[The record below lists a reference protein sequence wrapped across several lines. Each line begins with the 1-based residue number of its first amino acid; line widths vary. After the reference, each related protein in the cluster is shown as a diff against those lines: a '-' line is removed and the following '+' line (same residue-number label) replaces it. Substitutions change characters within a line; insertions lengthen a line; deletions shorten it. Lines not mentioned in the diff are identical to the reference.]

1 MTVYIVNLGSQYTH
15 VIWRTVRDL
24 GYSVEIK
31 AKESKLED
39 LKDADAIIFSGGPG
53 SAYKDDFGVC
63 KEIVEKIRKG
73 EWSMPLLGICM
84 GHQLIAYLF
93 GGIVQ
98 NGKSAEYGIGR
109 IIVDKED
116 LLFNGVPKE
125 FNAWISHFDEVE
137 KAPKEFEILAHSNEC
152 KVEAMRH
159 RSLKIFSVQFH
170 PEVWHTENG
179 ETILGNFLGLIKK

>member
-1 MTVYIVNLGSQYTH
+1 MTVYIINLGSQYTH

-31 AKESKLED
+31 SKESKLEE
-39 LKDADAIIFSGGPG
+39 LKEASAIIFSGGPG

-63 KEIVEKIRKG
+63 KEIIEKIKNG
-73 EWSMPLLGICM
+73 EWNIPLLGICI

-98 NGKSAEYGIGR
+98 KGKSAEYGIGR

-116 LLFNGVPKE
+116 IIFKGVPKE

-137 KAPKEFEILAHSNEC
+137 TAPKEFEILAHSEVC
-152 KVEAMRH
+152 ACEAMKH
-159 RSLKIFSVQFH
+159 RNLKIFSVQFH
-170 PEVWHTENG
+170 PEVWHTEHG
-179 ETILGNFLGLIKK
+179 ETILGNFLNLSKI